1 MPKRKPV
8 STVVA
13 TFVARLQSL
22 ELTRAK
28 MERLYAQSMVAKR
41 DVEHIYGA
49 IFLGAYASFEGMLED
64 MFFKLL
70 TARVRLP
77 RSVRSKVTFRSDVVA
92 RGVVFGDRKYVDWV
106 PYDRTTKRA
115 ENLFYGGRPFTKL
128 NSNEKGL
135 IKAVCTIRNAIA
147 HQGGHA
153 RKLFDKE
160 VVSNL
165 TLAPRERT
173 PTGFLR
179 SLHSSAPN
187 VTRYEQLIGDLT
199 SIARN
204 LAR

>member
-1 MPKRKPV
+1 
-8 STVVA
+8 
-13 TFVARLQSL
+13 
-22 ELTRAK
+22 
-28 MERLYAQSMVAKR
+28 MERLYSESLVAKR

-64 MFFKLL
+64 LFLKLL

-77 RSVRSKVTFRSDVVA
+77 RSVRSKVIFRSDLAA
-92 RGVVFGDRKYVDWV
+92 RGVVFGERKYVDWV

-115 ENLFYGGRPFTKL
+115 ESLFYGGRPFSKL
-128 NSNEKGL
+128 DANEKNL
-135 IKAVCTIRNAIA
+135 IKAVCIIRNAIA
-147 HQGGHA
+147 HQSGHA
-153 RKLFDKE
+153 RKQFDKE

-187 VTRYEQLIGDLT
+187 VTRYEQLIGDLI